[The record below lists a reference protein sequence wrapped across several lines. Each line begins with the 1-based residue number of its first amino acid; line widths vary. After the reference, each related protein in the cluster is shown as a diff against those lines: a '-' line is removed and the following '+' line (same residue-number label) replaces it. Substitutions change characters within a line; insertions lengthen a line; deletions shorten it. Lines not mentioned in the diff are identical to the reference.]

1 MNILYAW
8 LWHSLTHTN
17 TYTHLLNTQPDV
29 LKFRF
34 EKRKICNSFR
44 WKKKKINR
52 KSHNFYI
59 TLCIIRF
66 HSLIQTNTQTD
77 RLKLI
82 QCATSQTDIHK
93 IKLILIYVFISND
106 NSSPVCFLFFI
117 FFCLFLFFV
126 KYLFALAGEYLYFI
140 ISYRTFSPA
149 SEMNTRFALNKI
161 CPFFYNCMFLVSLH
175 FRNENQINE

>member
-117 FFCLFLFFV
+117 FFCLF
-126 KYLFALAGEYLYFI
+126 FI
-140 ISYRTFSPA
+140 LRQIFI
-149 SEMNTRFALNKI
+149 RFGWRI
-161 CPFFYNCMFLVSLH
+161 FIFYY
-175 FRNENQINE
+175 